1 MWQWNTVKKLIINTP
16 QHNTDTV
23 HHITIYLYTFDAMM
37 FTKLPHRT
45 TLKKMFTHFK
55 INIEKYIVFVKFN
68 KNSLPQKHYSI
79 NNHRFS
85 AIRLQC
91 ITLILKNSVS
101 WYKYHTHNIRDHYPQ
116 CTCSLTCEII
126 IYSYYTAGQSK
137 KIQYGSSLSFEF

>member
-1 MWQWNTVKKLIINTP
+1 
-16 QHNTDTV
+16 
-23 HHITIYLYTFDAMM
+23 MM

-45 TLKKMFTHFK
+45 TLKKTFTHFK

-79 NNHRFS
+79 NNHQFS

-91 ITLILKNSVS
+91 ITLIQKILSL
-101 WYKYHTHNIRDHYPQ
+101 HTHNIRDHYPQ
-116 CTCSLTCEII
+116 FTCSLTCEII

-137 KIQYGSSLSFEF
+137 KIQYGSSLSFEFYVHSICSSLAPSIGGNHI